1 MERVFVFVP
10 VVPQDLEQVPYL
22 DQPETLQS
30 MGQAK
35 RLQSESALS
44 EAHAFPPL
52 AAAVIV
58 ERVFVF
64 VPVVPQD
71 LEQVS

>member
-1 MERVFVFVP
+1 
-10 VVPQDLEQVPYL
+10 
-22 DQPETLQS
+22 

-35 RLQSESALS
+35 RLQSDSALS

-52 AAAVIV
+52 AAAPIM
-58 ERVFVF
+58 ERAFVF

-71 LEQVS
+71 LEQAPLDQPETVQSTGQA